1 MNAHPT
7 RILTTCLVA
16 LASLTACGS
25 DSGEGD
31 KSSSSSSSPAV
42 KVSFAEAIKSEQAA
56 TKACRALVGDG
67 MKQAQWLTHVSTD
80 GGTKVD
86 GTIGQATR
94 GPSFTCTVTDKKGE
108 FAGDGFTVVTGRENF
123 DYEARQDVES
133 ASEPDRAASAWNERV
148 GVGVLS
154 SAVRTGKNQ
163 AAVRDLQSVI
173 DQVGK

>member
-7 RILTTCLVA
+7 RTVATCLVA
-16 LASLTACGS
+16 LASLTACGGG
-25 DSGEGD
+25 SGAGD
-31 KSSSSSSSPAV
+31 KASSSSSSPAV

-56 TKACRALVGDG
+56 TEACRALVGDG
-67 MKQAQWLTHVSTD
+67 MKQARWLTHVSTD

-123 DYEARQDVES
+123 DYEARQDIES
-133 ASEPDRAASAWNERV
+133 ASEPDRAASAWNERA
-148 GVGVLS
+148 GLGVLAD
-154 SAVRTGKNQ
+154 AVRTGKNQ